1 MESVL
6 FTWVGQWVSVPAVWD
21 GSCMLARGW
30 NGNVIVLLKAKF
42 QWKRLPSFLWLLPT
56 EENWKEKLT
65 VIQRP
70 QLSEIIPL
78 LVQNHYIWI
87 KDVLGMLLI
96 LNSFSFFICMSGGKR
111 KQDLPELSCAGAQR
125 GCSRTALG
133 QWISFNVQRDNWSAE
148 LRTISRTMLWSGA
161 VSAPFSPWQG
171 RGGGICCFHF
181 SAAAGINGLKLPSTF
196 WSNSH
201 VSGFPQLNWNPW
213 FIISFVCKM
222 FF

>member
-1 MESVL
+1 MGNVL

-42 QWKRLPSFLWLLPT
+42 QWKRLPSFLWLLPS

-96 LNSFSFFICMSGGKR
+96 LKLFKFFYLHVWRQKETESARVELCWCSEGLPQDSARPVNKLQCPERQLMSR
-111 KQDLPELSCAGAQR
+111 IEDHFQ
-125 GCSRTALG
+125 
-133 QWISFNVQRDNWSAE
+133 NY
-148 LRTISRTMLWSGA
+148 A
-161 VSAPFSPWQG
+161 VIW
-171 RGGGICCFHF
+171 
-181 SAAAGINGLKLPSTF
+181 
-196 WSNSH
+196 
-201 VSGFPQLNWNPW
+201 
-213 FIISFVCKM
+213 
-222 FF
+222 